1 MRICRALM
9 PVLAVLLLPALLYA
23 KQFAVVI
30 DTSNQSKDLTAS
42 DLVKLLTLKT
52 HVWPDGKAVTVV
64 MRDPSAPE
72 MQLVLHRA
80 LNMSTEQVQAFIQ
93 AHRGSF
99 VIVDSDDLVLRLV
112 VSTHGAVGIIDLYSL
127 TKDVNVL
134 KIDGKLPVEPGYLLR
149 GN

>member
-42 DLVKLLTLKT
+42 DLVKLFTLKT

-112 VSTHGAVGIIDLYSL
+112 ASTHGAVGIIDLYSL

>member
-134 KIDGKLPVEPGYLLR
+134 KIDGKLPVEAGYLLR

>member
-42 DLVKLLTLKT
+42 DLVKFLTLKT

-99 VIVDSDDLVLRLV
+99 VIVDSDD
-112 VSTHGAVGIIDLYSL
+112 
-127 TKDVNVL
+127 
-134 KIDGKLPVEPGYLLR
+134 
-149 GN
+149 

>member
-42 DLVKLLTLKT
+42 DLVKFLTLKT

>member
-112 VSTHGAVGIIDLYSL
+112 ASTHGAVGIIDLYSL